1 MQLKQAAEE
10 LGISTRHLHRLI
22 RMNAL
27 PARKINVEHVIVNQV
42 WDIDDEAIQ
51 SAKSLINDLNQNPD
65 HFGHWAVEWIEE
77 LNIPI
82 DRLAKM
88 TKIKKDNLY
97 YILQRPG
104 YTTDEYDGLSRGD
117 PTIPIIGA
125 ILREYIKQ
133 RTKEKDKASSEG

>member
-1 MQLKQAAEE
+1 MELKQAAQE

-27 PARKINVEHVIVNQV
+27 PARKITVQQVITNQV

-51 SAKSLINDLNQNPD
+51 SAKELLEDLNRDPD
-65 HFGHWAVEWIEE
+65 HFGYWALKWVER
-77 LNIPI
+77 LAIPI
-82 DRLAKM
+82 ERLAQM
-88 TKIKKDNLY
+88 TKIKKDKLF

-104 YTTDEYDGLSRGD
+104 YTTDEYDGLTRGD

-125 ILREYIKQ
+125 LLREYVRQEYK
-133 RTKEKDKASSEG
+133 RRSEA